1 MLPAPGAR
9 RRTKATAAIA
19 RLVDG
24 ASADLDPGYFAL
36 VMATGI
42 DSIAAH
48 QLGLSGIARGL
59 FRLNEAAYSVLWL
72 LTLLRLARHFR
83 RLGADLR
90 DPVRGPGFLTTVAG
104 TCVLGTQ
111 FAVLG
116 RNVAAGAALWG
127 AGILLWLVLLYAF
140 FTAIAVSESKFPL
153 ETGINGGW
161 LLATVS
167 TQSIAALGSFV
178 AGRMGARAEAALFF
192 SLVMFLLGCML
203 YLLTIILIFYRF
215 MFFRLTPHDLTP
227 PYWIDMGAVAI
238 TALAGANLV
247 LRAAEWPFL
256 AGLLHFLTGFTL
268 LFWVVGTWWIPWLAI
283 LFAWRHLVHRVPLRY
298 DPRVWS
304 LAFPLG
310 MYSACT
316 FRLAEAAGLG
326 FLSAIPRVFVYV
338 ALAAWA
344 ATFAG
349 MGRALA
355 RGAAEA
361 IRGEPG
367 RVPPGG
373 PGATPFP
380 GSPGRR

>member
-1 MLPAPGAR
+1 MD
-9 RRTKATAAIA
+9 
-19 RLVDG
+19 V

-42 DSIAAH
+42 VSIAAF
-48 QLGLSGIARGL
+48 QLGLAGIARGL
-59 FRLNEAAYSVLWL
+59 FRLNEAAYLVLWL

-83 RLGADLR
+83 RLRADLC

-111 FAVLG
+111 LVVLD
-116 RNVAAGAALWG
+116 RDIAAGAVLWG
-127 AGILLWLVLLYAF
+127 AGILLWIVLLYAF
-140 FTAIAVSESKFPL
+140 FTAIAVSESKSPL

-238 TALAGANLV
+238 TTLAGANLV

-268 LFWVVGTWWIPWLAI
+268 LFWVVGTWWIPWLLI
-283 LFAWRHLVHRVPLRY
+283 LFVWRHVVRRVPLRY
-298 DPRVWS
+298 DPRYWS

-326 FLSAIPRVFVYV
+326 FLSAIPRVFIYV

-349 MGRALA
+349 MIRALG
-355 RGAAEA
+355 RGMGQGL
-361 IRGEPG
+361 RGERG
-367 RVPPGG
+367 SVPPGG
-373 PGATPFP
+373 PGARRVAAPH
-380 GSPGRR
+380 GGR

>member
-1 MLPAPGAR
+1 M
-9 RRTKATAAIA
+9 
-19 RLVDG
+19 DG
-24 ASADLDPGYFAL
+24 ASADLDPGYFSL

-42 DSIAAH
+42 VSIAAF
-48 QLGLSGIARGL
+48 QLGFDRVARSL
-59 FRLNEAAYSVLWL
+59 FRLNEAAYVVLWL
-72 LTLLRLARHFR
+72 LTLLRLAAHFR
-83 RLGADLR
+83 RLRDDLS

-111 FAVLG
+111 FVVLA
-116 RNVAAGAALWG
+116 RDVAAGVILWG
-127 AGILLWLVLLYAF
+127 AGILLWLPMLYAF
-140 FTAIAVSESKFPL
+140 FTAIAVSESKSPL

-178 AGRMGARAEAALFF
+178 AVRLGGRAEVALFF
-192 SLVMFLLGCML
+192 TLVMFLLGSML

-268 LFWVVGTWWIPWLAI
+268 LFWVVGTWWIPWLVI
-283 LFAWRHLVHRVPLRY
+283 LSVWCHVVRRVPLRY
-298 DPRVWS
+298 DPRYWS

-310 MYSACT
+310 MYTACT
-316 FRLAEAAGLG
+316 FRLADATGLA
-326 FLSAIPRVFVYV
+326 FLHRIPRVFIYV
-338 ALAAWA
+338 ALLAWA

-349 MGRALA
+349 MMRAMA
-355 RGAAEA
+355 RDVASGLRRRPDRAT
-361 IRGEPG
+361 
-367 RVPPGG
+367 PPGSGG
-373 PGATPFP
+373 PPFP
-380 GSPGRR
+380 ASHGRG